1 MVNTEVL
8 TEAVA
13 NSPKLGVKIEQLADQ
28 GFVPAAALAAKMF
41 LAQNEFEK
49 FEKYLPL
56 VPAVLL
62 KSKRSGIFDK
72 VDTIEKMTKALEAIK
87 RKKVDETSMENVAN
101 NCMAVAR
108 YKHNHLDLVEVAHQ
122 ALFAGVKLE
131 AFAKSTLVELANSN
145 EFKLQETARKMVNS
159 RFILE

>member
-1 MVNTEVL
+1 
-8 TEAVA
+8 
-13 NSPKLGVKIEQLADQ
+13 
-28 GFVPAAALAAKMF
+28 
-41 LAQNEFEK
+41 
-49 FEKYLPL
+49 
-56 VPAVLL
+56 
-62 KSKRSGIFDK
+62 
-72 VDTIEKMTKALEAIK
+72 
-87 RKKVDETSMENVAN
+87 MENVAN